1 MFYNRFARYPV
12 YERFEK
18 IAYFIADRVEDEQDQ
33 AFTDEK
39 HQKMENQ
46 ITKEMI
52 YQYAERNLIE
62 LYQDFLNSQAEQYPG
77 IEQYRKSMERCAM
90 KIFWQSFICRFISMD
105 ASPMTISSIS

>member
-46 ITKEMI
+46 ITK
-52 YQYAERNLIE
+52 R
-62 LYQDFLNSQAEQYPG
+62 
-77 IEQYRKSMERCAM
+77 
-90 KIFWQSFICRFISMD
+90 
-105 ASPMTISSIS
+105 